1 MYIRISTGFYDT
13 FSGNTIGAHWC
24 DTIYMDSFPCS
35 LMIMMM
41 LADVMMNMMML
52 TDNNDNHD
60 DANQCY
66 VDDDEIVK
74 RENLTTI
81 LRLRMKIQ
89 KREGIVRP

>member
-13 FSGNTIGAHWC
+13 FSGNTNGAHC
-24 DTIYMDSFPCS
+24 RDTIYMDSFPCS